1 MVESM
6 LSNLHVKN
14 LALIEESDINLTP
27 GLNILSGETGAGKS
41 ILIGSINLALGAKA
55 DKDMIRRGADYALI
69 ELVFEQLDDKVRQAL
84 EDMDLPVE
92 DDIVIIQRKITQ
104 TKSVLKIN
112 GETVTARQVKALA
125 EHLIDIHGQ
134 HEHQSLLKN
143 SKHME
148 ILDAYAGAE
157 LETEVLQLQD
167 AYRSYRKLKEQL
179 ESENLDEAQRKREL
193 DLLQFE
199 LEEIENAAL
208 KSGED
213 EELEREYRRMLHGK
227 RIGEALQSSIQSMD
241 YDNGAGAMISMA
253 LRELKQ
259 VVAFDEDLQ
268 ELDSM
273 LMDIDGL
280 LSDFNRTALRMAEDM
295 EFSEEEFVY
304 TEERLNVINHL
315 KDKYGNTIE
324 KILAYAEEKQ
334 IRMEELLHFEEYLQR
349 IEKHMHD
356 AYKQVLQHGQVIS
369 GLRLEAAAKLSQVL
383 TKALLELNFLD
394 VRFEIALKPK
404 EEPSAKG
411 LEDVEFLIS
420 TNPGE
425 ALKPVAQV
433 ASGGE
438 LSRIMLAIKTVL
450 AERDSIDTLIFDEI
464 DSGISGKT
472 AWRVSEK
479 LGQLGKAHQIICIT
493 HLPQIAAMADS
504 HFLISKRIQEGS
516 TVSGIDILNEK
527 ESILEL
533 ARMIGADEVDASAE
547 EHASNMRAQAMQ
559 VKANF
564 KN

>member
-1 MVESM
+1 M

-55 DKDMIRRGADYALI
+55 DKDMIRHGADYALV

-84 EDMDLPVE
+84 ESMDLPVE
-92 DDIVIIQRKITQ
+92 EDVVIIQRKITP
-104 TKSVLKIN
+104 TKSILKIN

-125 EHLIDIHGQ
+125 EFLIDIHGQ

-148 ILDAYAGAE
+148 ILDAYAGEE
-157 LETEVLQLQD
+157 LEREHEQLQ
-167 AYRSYRKLKEQL
+167 AAFKEYRRFKDQL

-193 DLLQFE
+193 DLLQYE
-199 LEEIENAAL
+199 VEEIENSAL
-208 KSGED
+208 KPGED
-213 EELEREYRRMLHGK
+213 EELEREYSRMLHGK
-227 RIGEALQSSIQSMD
+227 RIGEALQNSIQSTD
-241 YDNGAGAMISMA
+241 YDNGAGAMVSAA

-259 VVAFDEDLQ
+259 VLAYDEGLQ
-268 ELDSM
+268 DLDSM

-280 LSDFNRTALRMAEDM
+280 LSDFNRSVLRMAEDM
-295 EFSEEEFVY
+295 VFSEEEFIH
-304 TEERLNVINHL
+304 TEERLNVINRL
-315 KDKYGNTIE
+315 KDKYGHTIE
-324 KILAYAEEKQ
+324 KVLAYAEEKQ
-334 IRMEELLHFEEYLQR
+334 ARMEELLNFEEHLR
-349 IEKHMHD
+349 KIEKDMQR
-356 AYKQVLQHGQVIS
+356 AYALVLQHGQAVS
-369 GLRLEAAAKLSQVL
+369 AFRAQTARVLSQVL
-383 TKALLELNFLD
+383 TQAHLELNFLD

-404 EEPSAKG
+404 EEPTAKG
-411 LEDVEFLIS
+411 LEDVEFMIS

-425 ALKPVAQV
+425 PLKPVAQV

-504 HFLISKRIQEGS
+504 HFLIAKRVQDGS
-516 TVSGIDILNEK
+516 TVSGIDILDEE
-527 ESILEL
+527 ESVREL
-533 ARMIGADEVDASAE
+533 ARMVGADEVDASAAD
-547 EHASNMRAQAMQ
+547 HARNMRAQAIQ
-559 VKANF
+559 VKNKF
-564 KN
+564 

>member
-1 MVESM
+1 M

-55 DKDMIRRGADYALI
+55 DKDMIRHGADYALV

-84 EDMDLPVE
+84 ESMDLPVE
-92 DDIVIIQRKITQ
+92 EDVVIIQRKITP
-104 TKSVLKIN
+104 TKSILKIN

-125 EHLIDIHGQ
+125 EFLIDIHGQ

-148 ILDAYAGAE
+148 ILDAYAGEE
-157 LETEVLQLQD
+157 LERELEQLQ
-167 AYRSYRKLKEQL
+167 AAFKEYRRFKDQL

-193 DLLQFE
+193 DLLQYE
-199 LEEIENAAL
+199 VEEIENSAL
-208 KSGED
+208 KPGED
-213 EELEREYRRMLHGK
+213 EELEREYSRMLHGK
-227 RIGEALQSSIQSMD
+227 RIGEALQNSIQSTD
-241 YDNGAGAMISMA
+241 YDNGAGAMVSAA

-259 VVAFDEDLQ
+259 VLAYDEGLQ
-268 ELDSM
+268 DLDSM

-280 LSDFNRTALRMAEDM
+280 LSDFNRSVLRMAEDM
-295 EFSEEEFVY
+295 VFSEEEFIH
-304 TEERLNVINHL
+304 TEERLNVINRL
-315 KDKYGNTIE
+315 KDKYGHTIE
-324 KILAYAEEKQ
+324 KVLAYAEEKQ
-334 IRMEELLHFEEYLQR
+334 ARMEELLNFEEHLR
-349 IEKHMHD
+349 KIEKDMQR
-356 AYKQVLQHGQVIS
+356 AYALVLQHGQAVS
-369 GLRLEAAAKLSQVL
+369 AFRAQTARVLSQVL
-383 TKALLELNFLD
+383 TQALLELNFLD

-404 EEPSAKG
+404 EEPTAKG
-411 LEDVEFLIS
+411 LEDVEFMIS

-425 ALKPVAQV
+425 PLKPVAQV

-504 HFLISKRIQEGS
+504 HFLIAKRVQDGS
-516 TVSGIDILNEK
+516 TVSGIDILDEE
-527 ESILEL
+527 ESVREL
-533 ARMIGADEVDASAE
+533 ARMVGADEVDASAAD
-547 EHASNMRAQAMQ
+547 HARNMRAQAIQ
-559 VKANF
+559 VKNKF
-564 KN
+564 

>member
-1 MVESM
+1 M

-55 DKDMIRRGADYALI
+55 DKDMIRHGADYALV
-69 ELVFEQLDDKVRQAL
+69 ELVFEQLDDKVCQAL
-84 EDMDLPVE
+84 EAMDLPVE
-92 DDIVIIQRKITQ
+92 EDVVIIQRKITP
-104 TKSVLKIN
+104 TKSILKIN

-125 EHLIDIHGQ
+125 EFLIDIHGQ

-148 ILDAYAGAE
+148 ILDAYAGTELEAE
-157 LETEVLQLQD
+157 LVQLQD
-167 AYRSYRKLKEQL
+167 AYRNYRKLKEQL
-179 ESENLDEAQRKREL
+179 EGEKLDEAQRKREL
-193 DLLQFE
+193 DLLQYE
-199 LEEIENAAL
+199 VEEIENAAL
-208 KSGED
+208 KPGED
-213 EELEREYRRMLHGK
+213 EELEREYSRMLHGK
-227 RIGEALQSSIQSMD
+227 HIGEALQSSIQSTD
-241 YDNGAGAMISMA
+241 YDNGAGAMVSMA

-259 VVAFDEDLQ
+259 VLAFDEDLQ

-280 LSDFNRTALRMAEDM
+280 LSDFNRAALRMAEDL
-295 EFSEEEFVY
+295 EFSEEDFVH

-315 KDKYGNTIE
+315 KDKYGHSIE
-324 KILAYAEEKQ
+324 RILAYAEDKQ
-334 IRMEELLHFEEYLQR
+334 SRMEELLHFEEHLQR
-349 IEKHMHD
+349 IEMQMNQ
-356 AYKQVLQHGQVIS
+356 AYNLVLQHGQVIS
-369 GLRLEAAAKLSQVL
+369 GLRAEAAAKLSLVL
-383 TKALLELNFLD
+383 TQALLDLNFLD
-394 VRFEIALKPK
+394 VRFEIVLKAK

-411 LEDVEFLIS
+411 LEDVDFMIS

-425 ALKPVAQV
+425 PLKPVAQV

-504 HFLISKRIQEGS
+504 HFLISKRVQEGS
-516 TVSGIDILNEK
+516 TVSGIDILDEE
-527 ESILEL
+527 ESIREL
-533 ARMIGADEVDASAE
+533 ARMVGADEVDASAA
-547 EHASNMRAQAMQ
+547 EHARNMRVQAMQ
-559 VKANF
+559 VKAKF
-564 KN
+564 

>member
-1 MVESM
+1 M

-55 DKDMIRRGADYALI
+55 DKDMIRHGADYALV

-84 EDMDLPVE
+84 ESMDLPVE
-92 DDIVIIQRKITQ
+92 EDVVIIQRKITP
-104 TKSVLKIN
+104 TKSILKIN

-125 EHLIDIHGQ
+125 EFLIDIHGQ

-148 ILDAYAGAE
+148 ILDAYAGEE
-157 LETEVLQLQD
+157 LERELEQLQ
-167 AYRSYRKLKEQL
+167 AAFKEYRRFKDQL

-193 DLLQFE
+193 DLLQYE
-199 LEEIENAAL
+199 VEEIENSAL
-208 KSGED
+208 KPGED
-213 EELEREYRRMLHGK
+213 EELEREYSRMLHGK
-227 RIGEALQSSIQSMD
+227 RIGEALQNSIQSTD
-241 YDNGAGAMISMA
+241 YDNGAGAMVSAA

-259 VVAFDEDLQ
+259 VLAYDEGLQ
-268 ELDSM
+268 DLDSM

-280 LSDFNRTALRMAEDM
+280 LSDFNRAALRMAEDM
-295 EFSEEEFVY
+295 EFSEEEFIH
-304 TEERLNVINHL
+304 TEERLNVINRL
-315 KDKYGNTIE
+315 KDKYGYTIE
-324 KILAYAEEKQ
+324 KVLAYAEEKQ
-334 IRMEELLHFEEYLQR
+334 ARMEELLNFEEHLR
-349 IEKHMHD
+349 KIEKDMQR
-356 AYKQVLQHGQVIS
+356 AYALVLQHGQAVS
-369 GLRLEAAAKLSQVL
+369 AFRAQTARVLSQVL
-383 TKALLELNFLD
+383 TQALLELNFLD

-404 EEPSAKG
+404 EEPTAKG
-411 LEDVEFLIS
+411 LEDVEFMIS

-425 ALKPVAQV
+425 PLKPVAQV

-504 HFLISKRIQEGS
+504 HFLIAKRVQDGS
-516 TVSGIDILNEK
+516 TVSGIDILDEE
-527 ESILEL
+527 ESVREL
-533 ARMIGADEVDASAE
+533 ARMVGADEVDASAAD
-547 EHASNMRAQAMQ
+547 HARNMRAQAIQ
-559 VKANF
+559 VKNKF
-564 KN
+564 

>member
-1 MVESM
+1 M

-41 ILIGSINLALGAKA
+41 ILIGSINLALGGKA
-55 DKDMIRRGADYALI
+55 EKDMIRRGAEYALV
-69 ELVFEQLDDKVRQAL
+69 ELVFEQLDENARFAL
-84 EDMDLPVE
+84 ESMDLPVE
-92 DDIVIIQRKITQ
+92 DDVVIIQRKITP
-104 TKSVLKIN
+104 TKSILKIN
-112 GETVTARQVKALA
+112 GETVTARQVKTIA
-125 EHLIDIHGQ
+125 ETLIDIHGQ

-157 LETEVLQLQD
+157 LLSELSVLKESYQEYKHLQ
-167 AYRSYRKLKEQL
+167 EQL
-179 ESENLDEAQRKREL
+179 ENEQLDEAQQKREL

-199 LEEIENAAL
+199 VEEIDSAAL
-208 KSGED
+208 KPGED
-213 EELEREYRRMLHGK
+213 ESLEQEYRKMLHS
-227 RIGEALQSSIQSMD
+227 RQITEALQKSIQCTD
-241 YDNGAGAMISMA
+241 FDQGAGAMISMA
-253 LRELKQ
+253 LRKLKQ
-259 VVAFDEDLQ
+259 VVSFDEELS

-273 LMDIDGL
+273 LVDMDSL
-280 LSDFNRTALRMAEDM
+280 LSDFNHTALRMADDM
-295 EFSEEEFVY
+295 EFSEEDFLA

-324 KILAYAEEKQ
+324 KVLANGEEK
-334 IRMEELLHFEEYLQR
+334 RARVEELLHFEEHLQLLER
-349 IEKHMHD
+349 NMQK
-356 AYKQVLQHGQVIS
+356 AYEAVMSHGAVVS
-369 GLRLEAAAKLSQVL
+369 KLRKAAAEKLSQVL
-383 TKALLELNFLD
+383 TKSLMDLNFLD

-404 EEPSAKG
+404 AEPSSKG
-411 LEDVEFLIS
+411 LEEVEFMIS

-425 ALKPVAQV
+425 PLKPMAQV

-479 LGQLGKAHQIICIT
+479 LGELGRAHQIICIT

-504 HFLISKRIQEGS
+504 HFLISKKVQDGATLS
-516 TVSGIDILNEK
+516 SIDILDDEA
-527 ESILEL
+527 SVLEL
-533 ARMIGADEVDASAE
+533 ARMVGADEVDASAA
-547 EHASNMRAQAMQ
+547 EHARNMRAQALTF
-559 VKANF
+559 KKNF
-564 KN
+564 KE

>member
-1 MVESM
+1 M

-55 DKDMIRRGADYALI
+55 DKDMIRHGADYALV

-84 EDMDLPVE
+84 ESMDLPVE
-92 DDIVIIQRKITQ
+92 EDVVIIQRKITP
-104 TKSVLKIN
+104 TKSILKIN

-125 EHLIDIHGQ
+125 EFLIDIHGQ

-148 ILDAYAGAE
+148 ILDAYAGEE
-157 LETEVLQLQD
+157 LERELEQLQ
-167 AYRSYRKLKEQL
+167 AAFKEYRRFKDQL
-179 ESENLDEAQRKREL
+179 ESENMDEAQRKREL
-193 DLLQFE
+193 DLLQYE
-199 LEEIENAAL
+199 VEEIENSAL
-208 KSGED
+208 KPGED
-213 EELEREYRRMLHGK
+213 EELEREYSRMLHGK
-227 RIGEALQSSIQSMD
+227 RIGEALQNSIQSTD
-241 YDNGAGAMISMA
+241 YDNGAGAMVSAA

-259 VVAFDEDLQ
+259 VLAYDEGLQ
-268 ELDSM
+268 DLDSM

-280 LSDFNRTALRMAEDM
+280 LSDFNRSVLRMAEDM
-295 EFSEEEFVY
+295 VFSEEEFIH
-304 TEERLNVINHL
+304 TEERLNVINRL
-315 KDKYGNTIE
+315 KDKYGYTIE
-324 KILAYAEEKQ
+324 KVLAYAEEKQ
-334 IRMEELLHFEEYLQR
+334 ARMEELLNFEEHLR
-349 IEKHMHD
+349 KIEKDMQR
-356 AYKQVLQHGQVIS
+356 AYALVLQHGQAVS
-369 GLRLEAAAKLSQVL
+369 AFRAQTARVLSQVL
-383 TKALLELNFLD
+383 TQALLELNFLD

-404 EEPSAKG
+404 EEPTAKG
-411 LEDVEFLIS
+411 LEDVEFMIS

-425 ALKPVAQV
+425 PLKPVAQV

-504 HFLISKRIQEGS
+504 HFLIAKRVQDGS
-516 TVSGIDILNEK
+516 TVSGIDILDEE
-527 ESILEL
+527 ESVREL
-533 ARMIGADEVDASAE
+533 ARMVGADEVDASAAD
-547 EHASNMRAQAMQ
+547 HARNMRAQAIQ
-559 VKANF
+559 VKNKF
-564 KN
+564 

>member
-1 MVESM
+1 M

-55 DKDMIRRGADYALI
+55 DKDMIRHGADYALV
-69 ELVFEQLDDKVRQAL
+69 ELVFEQLDDQVRTVL
-84 EDMDLPVE
+84 EEMDLPVE
-92 DDIVIIQRKITQ
+92 EDVVIIQRKLTP
-104 TKSVLKIN
+104 TKSILKIN

-125 EHLIDIHGQ
+125 EYLIDIHGQ

-157 LETEVLQLQD
+157 LLE
-167 AYRSYRKLKEQL
+167 KLKLLKQAFQEYRGIREQL
-179 ESENLDEAQRKREL
+179 ESESLDEAKRKREL
-193 DLLQFE
+193 DLLQYE
-199 LEEIENAAL
+199 AEEIEGACL
-208 KSGED
+208 KPGED
-213 EELEREYRRMLHGK
+213 EELERAYRKMLHGR
-227 RIGEALQSSIQSMD
+227 RIGDALQSSVQLTD
-241 YDNGAGAMISMA
+241 YDSGAGAMVSKA

-259 VVAFDEDLQ
+259 VLGFDEELQ

-273 LMDIDGL
+273 LMDIDSL
-280 LSDFNRTALRMAEDM
+280 IADFNHSALRMSEDM
-295 EFSEEEFVY
+295 DFSEEDFVV
-304 TEERLNVINHL
+304 TEERLNLINHL
-315 KDKYGNTIE
+315 KDKYGRTIE
-324 KILAYAEEKQ
+324 DILTYGKEKQ
-334 IRMEELLHFEEYLQR
+334 TRIEELLHFEAYLQKL
-349 IEKHMHD
+349 EK
-356 AYKQVLQHGQVIS
+356 QLGQAKAKLLKYCGEVS
-369 GLRLEAAAKLSQVL
+369 GLREQAAKLLSQVL
-383 TKALLELNFLD
+383 TKSLLELNFLD
-394 VRFEIALKPK
+394 VRFEIALKSK
-404 EEPSAKG
+404 EEPTSKG

-425 ALKPVAQV
+425 PLKPVAQV

-504 HFLISKRIQEGS
+504 HFLISKGIQEGS
-516 TVSGIDILNEK
+516 TVSGIDILTEQQ
-527 ESILEL
+527 SVREL
-533 ARMIGADEVDASAE
+533 ARMIGADQVDASAE
-547 EHASNMRAQAMQ
+547 EHARNMRRQAMQ
-559 VKANF
+559 VKTLR
-564 KN
+564 

>member
-1 MVESM
+1 M

-55 DKDMIRRGADYALI
+55 DKDMIRHGADYALV

-84 EDMDLPVE
+84 ESMDLPVE
-92 DDIVIIQRKITQ
+92 EDVVIIQRKITP
-104 TKSVLKIN
+104 TKSILKIN

-125 EHLIDIHGQ
+125 EFLIDIHGQ

-148 ILDAYAGAE
+148 ILDAYAGEE
-157 LETEVLQLQD
+157 LERELEQLQ
-167 AYRSYRKLKEQL
+167 AAFKEYRRFKDQL

-193 DLLQFE
+193 DLLQYE
-199 LEEIENAAL
+199 VEEIENSAL
-208 KSGED
+208 KPGED
-213 EELEREYRRMLHGK
+213 EELEREYSRMLHGK
-227 RIGEALQSSIQSMD
+227 RIGEALQNSIQSTD
-241 YDNGAGAMISMA
+241 YDNGAGAMVSAA

-259 VVAFDEDLQ
+259 VLAYDEGLQ
-268 ELDSM
+268 DLDSM

-280 LSDFNRTALRMAEDM
+280 LSDFNRSVLRMAEDM
-295 EFSEEEFVY
+295 VFSEEEFIH
-304 TEERLNVINHL
+304 TEERLNVINRL
-315 KDKYGNTIE
+315 KDKYGYTIE
-324 KILAYAEEKQ
+324 KVLAYAEEKQ
-334 IRMEELLHFEEYLQR
+334 ARMEELLNFEEHLR
-349 IEKHMHD
+349 KIEKDMQR
-356 AYKQVLQHGQVIS
+356 AYALVLQHGQAVS
-369 GLRLEAAAKLSQVL
+369 AFRAQTARVLSQVL
-383 TKALLELNFLD
+383 TQALLELNFLD

-404 EEPSAKG
+404 EEPTAKG
-411 LEDVEFLIS
+411 LEDVEFMIS

-425 ALKPVAQV
+425 PLKPVAQV

-504 HFLISKRIQEGS
+504 HFLIAKRVQDGS
-516 TVSGIDILNEK
+516 TVSGIDILDEE
-527 ESILEL
+527 ESVREL
-533 ARMIGADEVDASAE
+533 ARMVGADEVDASAAD
-547 EHASNMRAQAMQ
+547 HARNMRAQAIQ
-559 VKANF
+559 VKNKF
-564 KN
+564 

>member
-1 MVESM
+1 M

-55 DKDMIRRGADYALI
+55 DKDMIRRGADYALV
-69 ELVFEQLDDKVRQAL
+69 ELVFEQLDEKIRNTL
-84 EDMDLPVE
+84 KEMDLPVE
-92 DDIVIIQRKITQ
+92 EDVVIIQRRITP
-104 TKSVLKIN
+104 TRSSLKIN
-112 GETVTARQVKALA
+112 GETVTARQVKVLA

-143 SKHME
+143 SRHME

-157 LETEVLQLQD
+157 MEAELAGLQT
-167 AYRSYRKLKEQL
+167 AFKEYRRLKEQL
-179 ESENLDEAQRKREL
+179 ERENLDEAQRKREL
-193 DLLQFE
+193 DLLQYE
-199 LEEIENAAL
+199 VEEIENAAL
-208 KSGED
+208 KPDED

-227 RIGEALQSSIQSMD
+227 RIGEALQCSIESTG
-241 YDNGAGAMISMA
+241 YDNGAGAMVSVA

-259 VVAFDEDLQ
+259 VLSFDEELQ
-268 ELDSM
+268 ELNSM

-280 LSDFNRTALRMAEDM
+280 LSDFNRTAMHMAEDM
-295 EFSEEEFVY
+295 EYSEEDFIH

-315 KDKYGNTIE
+315 KDKYGHTIE
-324 KILAYAEEKQ
+324 KVLAYAEEKQ
-334 IRMEELLHFEEYLQR
+334 ERVEELLHFEDYLQK
-349 IEKHMHD
+349 IEKDMQR
-356 AYKQVLQHGQVIS
+356 AYDTVLLHGKKVS
-369 GLRLEAAAKLSQVL
+369 ALRAKAAGILSQVL

-394 VRFEIALKPK
+394 VRFEIALNAK
-404 EEPSAKG
+404 EEPTAKG
-411 LEDVEFLIS
+411 LEDVEFMIS

-425 ALKPVAQV
+425 PLKPVAQV

-504 HFLISKRIQEGS
+504 HFLISKSVQDGS
-516 TVSGIDILNEK
+516 TVSGIDILDE
-527 ESILEL
+527 EASVREL
-533 ARMIGADEVDASAE
+533 ARMIGADEVDDSAT
-547 EHASNMRAQAMQ
+547 EHARNMRNQAMQ
-559 VKANF
+559 VKE
-564 KN
+564 KL

>member
-1 MVESM
+1 M

-55 DKDMIRRGADYALI
+55 DKDMIRHGADYALV

-84 EDMDLPVE
+84 ESMDLPVE
-92 DDIVIIQRKITQ
+92 EDVVIIQRKITP
-104 TKSVLKIN
+104 TKSILKIN

-125 EHLIDIHGQ
+125 EFLIDIHGQ

-148 ILDAYAGAE
+148 ILDAYAGEE
-157 LETEVLQLQD
+157 LERELEQLQ
-167 AYRSYRKLKEQL
+167 AAFKEYRRFKDQL
-179 ESENLDEAQRKREL
+179 ENENLNEAQRKREL
-193 DLLQFE
+193 DLLQYE
-199 LEEIENAAL
+199 VEEIENSAL
-208 KSGED
+208 KPGED
-213 EELEREYRRMLHGK
+213 EELEREYSRMLHGK
-227 RIGEALQSSIQSMD
+227 RIGEALQNSIQSTD
-241 YDNGAGAMISMA
+241 YDNDAGAMVSAA

-259 VVAFDEDLQ
+259 VLAYDEGLQ
-268 ELDSM
+268 DLDSM

-280 LSDFNRTALRMAEDM
+280 LSDFNRSVLRMAEDM
-295 EFSEEEFVY
+295 VFSEEEFIH
-304 TEERLNVINHL
+304 TEERLNVINRL
-315 KDKYGNTIE
+315 KDKYGYTIE
-324 KILAYAEEKQ
+324 KVLAYAEEKQ
-334 IRMEELLHFEEYLQR
+334 ARMEELLNFEEHLR
-349 IEKHMHD
+349 KIEKDMQR
-356 AYKQVLQHGQVIS
+356 AYALVLQHGQAVS
-369 GLRLEAAAKLSQVL
+369 AFRAQTARVLSQVL
-383 TKALLELNFLD
+383 TQALLELNFLD

-404 EEPSAKG
+404 EEPTAKG
-411 LEDVEFLIS
+411 LEDVEFMIS

-425 ALKPVAQV
+425 PLKPVAQV

-504 HFLISKRIQEGS
+504 HFLIAKRVQDGS
-516 TVSGIDILNEK
+516 TVSGIDILDEE
-527 ESILEL
+527 ESVREL
-533 ARMIGADEVDASAE
+533 ARMVGADEVDASAAD
-547 EHASNMRAQAMQ
+547 HARNMRAQAIQ
-559 VKANF
+559 VKNKF
-564 KN
+564 

>member
-1 MVESM
+1 M

-55 DKDMIRRGADYALI
+55 DKDMIRHGADYALV

-84 EDMDLPVE
+84 ESMDLPVE
-92 DDIVIIQRKITQ
+92 EDVVIIQRKITP
-104 TKSVLKIN
+104 TKSILKIN

-125 EHLIDIHGQ
+125 EFLIDIHGQ

-148 ILDAYAGAE
+148 ILDAYAGEE
-157 LETEVLQLQD
+157 LERELEQLQ
-167 AYRSYRKLKEQL
+167 AAFKEYRRFKDQL
-179 ESENLDEAQRKREL
+179 ENENLDEAQRKREL
-193 DLLQFE
+193 DLLQYE
-199 LEEIENAAL
+199 VEEIENSAL
-208 KSGED
+208 KPGED
-213 EELEREYRRMLHGK
+213 EELEREYSRMLHGK
-227 RIGEALQSSIQSMD
+227 RIGEALQNSIQSTD
-241 YDNGAGAMISMA
+241 YDNGAGAMVSAA

-259 VVAFDEDLQ
+259 VLAYDEGLQ
-268 ELDSM
+268 DLDSM

-280 LSDFNRTALRMAEDM
+280 LSDFNRAALRMAEDM
-295 EFSEEEFVY
+295 EFSEEEFIH
-304 TEERLNVINHL
+304 TEERLNVINRL
-315 KDKYGNTIE
+315 KDKYGHTIE
-324 KILAYAEEKQ
+324 KVLAYAEEKQ
-334 IRMEELLHFEEYLQR
+334 ARMEELLNFEEHLR
-349 IEKHMHD
+349 KIEKDMQR
-356 AYKQVLQHGQVIS
+356 AYALVLQHGQAVS
-369 GLRLEAAAKLSQVL
+369 AFRAQTARVLSQVL
-383 TKALLELNFLD
+383 TQALFELNFLD

-404 EEPSAKG
+404 EEPTAKG
-411 LEDVEFLIS
+411 LEDVEFMIS

-425 ALKPVAQV
+425 PLKPVAQV

-504 HFLISKRIQEGS
+504 HFLIAKRVQDGS
-516 TVSGIDILNEK
+516 TVSGIDILDEE
-527 ESILEL
+527 ESVREL
-533 ARMIGADEVDASAE
+533 ARMVGADEVDASAAD
-547 EHASNMRAQAMQ
+547 HARNMRAQAIQ
-559 VKANF
+559 VKNKF
-564 KN
+564 

>member
-1 MVESM
+1 M

-55 DKDMIRRGADYALI
+55 DKDMIRHGADYALV

-84 EDMDLPVE
+84 ESMDLPVE
-92 DDIVIIQRKITQ
+92 EDVVIIQRKITP
-104 TKSVLKIN
+104 TKSILKIN

-125 EHLIDIHGQ
+125 EFLIDIHGQ

-148 ILDAYAGAE
+148 ILDAYAGEE
-157 LETEVLQLQD
+157 LERELEQLQ
-167 AYRSYRKLKEQL
+167 AAFKEYRRFKDQL
-179 ESENLDEAQRKREL
+179 ENENLNEAQRKREL
-193 DLLQFE
+193 DLLQYE
-199 LEEIENAAL
+199 VEEIENSAL
-208 KSGED
+208 KPGED
-213 EELEREYRRMLHGK
+213 EELEREYSRMLHGK
-227 RIGEALQSSIQSMD
+227 RIGEALQNSIQSTD
-241 YDNGAGAMISMA
+241 YDNGAGAMVSAA

-259 VVAFDEDLQ
+259 VLAYDEGLQ
-268 ELDSM
+268 DLDSM

-280 LSDFNRTALRMAEDM
+280 LSDFNRSVLRMAEDM
-295 EFSEEEFVY
+295 VFSEEEFIH
-304 TEERLNVINHL
+304 TEERLNVINRL
-315 KDKYGNTIE
+315 KDKYGYTIE
-324 KILAYAEEKQ
+324 KVLAYAEEKQ
-334 IRMEELLHFEEYLQR
+334 ARMEELLNFEEHLR
-349 IEKHMHD
+349 KIEKDMQR
-356 AYKQVLQHGQVIS
+356 AYALVLQHGQAVS
-369 GLRLEAAAKLSQVL
+369 AFRAQTARVLSQVL
-383 TKALLELNFLD
+383 TQALLELNFLD

-404 EEPSAKG
+404 EEPTAKG
-411 LEDVEFLIS
+411 LEDVEFMIS

-425 ALKPVAQV
+425 PLKPVAQV

-504 HFLISKRIQEGS
+504 HFLIAKRVQDGS
-516 TVSGIDILNEK
+516 TVSGIDILDEE
-527 ESILEL
+527 ESVREL
-533 ARMIGADEVDASAE
+533 ARMVGADEVDASAAD
-547 EHASNMRAQAMQ
+547 HARNMRAQAIQ
-559 VKANF
+559 VKNKF
-564 KN
+564 